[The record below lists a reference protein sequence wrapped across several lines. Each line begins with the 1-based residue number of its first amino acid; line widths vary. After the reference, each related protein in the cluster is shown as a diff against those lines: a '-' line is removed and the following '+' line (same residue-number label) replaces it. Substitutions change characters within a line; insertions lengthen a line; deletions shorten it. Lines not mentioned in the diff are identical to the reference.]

1 MKDPADGTQ
10 TETELDGR
18 IDPESGLP
26 ILAMP
31 REGMPPLV
39 DDDALLAECIEAL
52 GSGTGPVAIDTERA
66 QSFRYSGRAYL
77 LQLRRSGAGTW
88 LIDPQA
94 FEPGDGSVAD
104 LGALREAIIDAEWI
118 IHAASSDLPCLVELG
133 LLPERLFDTELAG
146 RLLGLPRVGL
156 GPMTES
162 YFGVHLLKEH
172 SAADWSKRPLPADW
186 VAYAALDVEL
196 LAELRDAL
204 STELRVAGKAQW
216 AAQEFEYE
224 RTRPPRPT
232 RVDPWR
238 RTPHAG
244 RAVRTPRSLA
254 VLREL
259 WIARE
264 KLAAELDRT
273 PSRVLSH
280 QALIAAA
287 ITRPTSRRK
296 LVAIKEFSSRQTRQ
310 HQEVWWEAVDRAM
323 HLPESDLPPV
333 HAPLPDGELP
343 QPRSWGRHHPE
354 AARALEVVRL
364 TVRSRADE
372 LRLPQELLLS
382 PDSQRHL
389 AWDLG
394 RAREAG
400 APADTST
407 PAVAARLTELEA
419 RPWQVEQVGP
429 ALSEA
434 LTTALA

>member
-1 MKDPADGTQ
+1 
-10 TETELDGR
+10 
-18 IDPESGLP
+18 
-26 ILAMP
+26 
-31 REGMPPLV
+31 
-39 DDDALLAECIEAL
+39 
-52 GSGTGPVAIDTERA
+52 
-66 QSFRYSGRAYL
+66 
-77 LQLRRSGAGTW
+77 
-88 LIDPQA
+88 
-94 FEPGDGSVAD
+94 
-104 LGALREAIIDAEWI
+104 
-118 IHAASSDLPCLVELG
+118 
-133 LLPERLFDTELAG
+133 
-146 RLLGLPRVGL
+146 
-156 GPMTES
+156 MT
-162 YFGVHLLKEH
+162 
-172 SAADWSKRPLPADW
+172 
-186 VAYAALDVEL
+186 
-196 LAELRDAL
+196 
-204 STELRVAGKAQW
+204 
-216 AAQEFEYE
+216 
-224 RTRPPRPT
+224 
-232 RVDPWR
+232 
-238 RTPHAG
+238 
-244 RAVRTPRSLA
+244 
-254 VLREL
+254 
-259 WIARE
+259 
-264 KLAAELDRT
+264 
-273 PSRVLSH
+273 
-280 QALIAAA
+280 
-287 ITRPTSRRK
+287 
-296 LVAIKEFSSRQTRQ
+296 SRQTRQ

>member
-1 MKDPADGTQ
+1 M
-10 TETELDGR
+10 
-18 IDPESGLP
+18 
-26 ILAMP
+26 
-31 REGMPPLV
+31 
-39 DDDALLAECIEAL
+39 
-52 GSGTGPVAIDTERA
+52 
-66 QSFRYSGRAYL
+66 
-77 LQLRRSGAGTW
+77 
-88 LIDPQA
+88 
-94 FEPGDGSVAD
+94 
-104 LGALREAIIDAEWI
+104 
-118 IHAASSDLPCLVELG
+118 
-133 LLPERLFDTELAG
+133 
-146 RLLGLPRVGL
+146 
-156 GPMTES
+156 
-162 YFGVHLLKEH
+162 
-172 SAADWSKRPLPADW
+172 
-186 VAYAALDVEL
+186 
-196 LAELRDAL
+196 

-296 LVAIKEFSSRQTRQ
+296 LVAIKEFSSRQARQ

-364 TVRSRADE
+364 TVRSRADD